1 MVSGN
6 HHPHLLG
13 DEQPGPLLGGS
24 GGLLPAAHGQVGYG
38 HHQQPRPPHERRHPP
53 NVTPPEF
60 PNNDTD
66 TGLDGVCWLVEV
78 EVSSQ
83 RESGDRSIN
92 QNDEL
97 ARSDV
102 WQKFMSFL

>member
-24 GGLLPAAHGQVGYG
+24 GGLLPAAHGQAGHG
-38 HHQQPRPPHERRHPP
+38 HHQQSRPPHERRHPA

-78 EVSSQ
+78 EVSS
-83 RESGDRSIN
+83 
-92 QNDEL
+92 
-97 ARSDV
+97 
-102 WQKFMSFL
+102 